1 MVANFVEADLL
12 ILLSDIDG
20 LYDDNPNTNINASL
34 IDEVSIINEH
44 IKSLA
49 GDAGSS
55 VGTGG
60 MVTKLSAAEIMM
72 DADKMMVIAN
82 SKQEWVIKDIV
93 EGQTIGTLFRKDQ

>member
-34 IDEVSIINEH
+34 IEEVSIIDEH

-72 DADKMMVIAN
+72 DAGKMMVIAN

-93 EGQTIGTLFRKDQ
+93 EGQAIGTLFRKEQ